1 MSSLMEVT
9 SQESHEESNNERLD
23 LIHHLDPAATDVLL
37 PDETF
42 LKAAISLKDQ
52 VVEATWKRDNNM
64 GAAIDPTVYTGLLG
78 TAFTCL
84 RSYEVTGNKQDLL
97 LCSNIVDTCS
107 ISPHA
112 SSRHMTLTF
121 LCGRGGLYALG
132 AVAANYMGDPQ
143 GRDFFLNLF
152 LEVAQERALPVGP
165 EEGGFGMSYEL
176 MHGRAGF
183 LWAALFINKHLGEGT
198 LPSDLLLP
206 VVDAILAGG
215 RAGAS
220 DNATCPLMYR
230 WHGTPYWG
238 AANGL
243 AGILQVLLNFPLPKE
258 DMEDVRATLRY
269 MMSNRFPH
277 SGNYPSSEGNPRD
290 KLVQWSHGATG
301 MAITLCKASEMF
313 PNDREFRDA
322 AIEAGEVVWKRGLV
336 KKVGLADG
344 VAGNAYAFLS
354 LYRLTGESIYE
365 ERAKAFASFLYHN
378 ASGLVA
384 IGHGRGAADH
394 AYSLFQGL
402 AGTACLWFDLLK
414 PESSRFPGIRQDSK
428 HYLIMVLSSFQCS
441 SNYFAFSSDRNVDR
455 DDLVLFG
462 KAIFTPWMPHRDE
475 LIDSALVLVG
485 LSQITSSLLLLLGLI
500 AYASRRKTSVRSS
513 GI

>member
-1 MSSLMEVT
+1 MSYVVGVA
-9 SQESHEESNNERLD
+9 SQENHEENNNERLD
-23 LIHHLDPAATDVLL
+23 LTHRIDPTSTDMLL
-37 PDETF
+37 THET
-42 LKAAISLKDQ
+42 LLRAAISLKNQ
-52 VVEATWKRDNNM
+52 VVEVTWERD
-64 GAAIDPTVYTGLLG
+64 GKPGTGIDPTVYTGLLG

-84 RSYEVTGNKQDLL
+84 RSYEVTGDEQDLL
-97 LCSNIVDTCS
+97 LCSEIVDTCS
-107 ISPHA
+107 VSA
-112 SSRHMTLTF
+112 RTSSRHITF

-132 AVAANYMGDPQ
+132 AVAASYKGDRRR
-143 GRDFFLNLF
+143 RDFFLNLF

-176 MHGRAGF
+176 MYGRAGF

-198 LPSDLLLP
+198 LPCDLLMP
-206 VVDAILAGG
+206 VVDAVLAGG

-220 DNATCPLMYR
+220 DNAACPLMYR
-230 WHGTPYWG
+230 WHGTRYWG

-243 AGILQVLLNFPLPKE
+243 AGILQVLLHFPLSI
-258 DMEDVRATLRY
+258 EDVEDVKATLRY

-313 PNDREFRDA
+313 PNDREFRNA
-322 AIEAGEVVWKRGLV
+322 AIEAGEVVWKSGLV

-344 VAGNAYAFLS
+344 AAGNAYAFLS

-365 ERAKAFASFLYHN
+365 ERANAFASFLYHN
-378 ASGLVA
+378 ASELVT
-384 IGHGRGAADH
+384 IGDARGANH

-414 PESSRFPGIRQDSK
+414 PESSRFPG
-428 HYLIMVLSSFQCS
+428 Y
-441 SNYFAFSSDRNVDR
+441 
-455 DDLVLFG
+455 
-462 KAIFTPWMPHRDE
+462 E
-475 LIDSALVLVG
+475 L
-485 LSQITSSLLLLLGLI
+485 
-500 AYASRRKTSVRSS
+500 
-513 GI
+513 